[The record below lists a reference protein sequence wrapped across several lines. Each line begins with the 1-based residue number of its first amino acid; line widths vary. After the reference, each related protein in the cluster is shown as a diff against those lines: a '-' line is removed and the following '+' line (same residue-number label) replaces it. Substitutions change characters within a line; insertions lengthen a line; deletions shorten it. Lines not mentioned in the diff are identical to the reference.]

1 MSDVSHITSKV
12 VMRFRGHASSHRTID
27 DDVDDD
33 VDDDD
38 DDVVAEEE
46 AVGDGKE
53 GNCCCL
59 IMVQLGAKVAFTLI
73 ITD

>member
-1 MSDVSHITSKV
+1 MVELRISDVSHITSKV

-27 DDVDDD
+27 DDV
-33 VDDDD
+33 DDD

>member
-33 VDDDD
+33 V